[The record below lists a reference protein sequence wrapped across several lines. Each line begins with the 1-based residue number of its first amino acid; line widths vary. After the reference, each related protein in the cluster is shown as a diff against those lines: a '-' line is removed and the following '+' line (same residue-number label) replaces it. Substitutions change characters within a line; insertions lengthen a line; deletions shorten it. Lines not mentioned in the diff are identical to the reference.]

1 MYSVTVTRS
10 VCRIHGLIYGRAS
23 SVIKLRLH
31 GEEKGGPREEAILL
45 FTPQPPQL
53 ATLRAL
59 GIKERSSATV
69 TRVCGRRVREPGPSV
84 RCVAFRA
91 RLKEP
96 IGHHRRGPIGLMFS
110 WGCGVDNALVTP
122 PTLRVSMGYADCFPS
137 GNPFARPPTCH
148 IKKILV
154 TTSGSEGCLANG
166 LPEVCVVA
174 VYCKPAT
181 SEDDVLSN
189 VVGVVKSCAE
199 EDVWMCIKER
209 SMRFLENAASA
220 RELKLADGLAIYNVG
235 TSRSARSYEPLP
247 EEPQA
252 RENQVEARLVD
263 AAADFMENHV
273 IQLRMPKST
282 VEDMKRSLEEGR
294 GKKKKLKQL
303 LPILALL
310 QLKIQSLIP
319 LFLGIIAF
327 AAIKGLMLAKAALLA
342 SALVLLKKLLS
353 KSEHHESYEVV
364 AHPHHEEHFS
374 HGGGGHGGWGR
385 SSQDAQSLAYNAYSN

>member
-1 MYSVTVTRS
+1 MKT
-10 VCRIHGLIYGRAS
+10 
-23 SVIKLRLH
+23 
-31 GEEKGGPREEAILL
+31 
-45 FTPQPPQL
+45 F
-53 ATLRAL
+53 
-59 GIKERSSATV
+59 
-69 TRVCGRRVREPGPSV
+69 
-84 RCVAFRA
+84 
-91 RLKEP
+91 
-96 IGHHRRGPIGLMFS
+96 
-110 WGCGVDNALVTP
+110 LVF
-122 PTLRVSMGYADCFPS
+122 L
-137 GNPFARPPTCH
+137 
-148 IKKILV
+148 
-154 TTSGSEGCLANG
+154 
-166 LPEVCVVA
+166 VCVVA